1 MNKDNYLEN
10 IKRNLKVLDMDDFK
24 LVSMVINSIYRKHKL
39 SKNKAD
45 EN

>member
-10 IKRNLKVLDMDDFK
+10 IKRNLKVLNMDDFK
-24 LVSMVINSIYRKHKL
+24 LVSMVINSIYMKNKL
-39 SKNKAD
+39 SKNKSD